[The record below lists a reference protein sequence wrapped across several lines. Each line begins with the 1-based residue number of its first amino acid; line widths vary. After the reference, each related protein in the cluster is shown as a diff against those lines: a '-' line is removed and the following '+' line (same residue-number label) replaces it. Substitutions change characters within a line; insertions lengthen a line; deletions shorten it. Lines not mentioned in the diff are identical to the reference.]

1 VFGFLSLL
9 LAPAAK
15 PTGGRP
21 VYPLAGLADED
32 LYRRFAGGEER
43 AFGVLLDRH
52 GDRVFGYLVRF
63 FGDRETARDL
73 VQEVFMRVI
82 TGAPSFRGDCSF
94 RTFLFRV
101 VRNLCID
108 VMRARAARPDAGAA
122 SLDAVEDPDDRPLS
136 EVVAGR
142 EPDGVHRGLSRE
154 LSAALE
160 EGLARLPPEQREV
173 FLMREAEGLKFAE
186 IAQVLGVNENTV
198 KSRMH
203 YAVQALRRDLAA
215 FGDGS

>member
-1 VFGFLSLL
+1 MFGFLALL

-15 PTGGRP
+15 PEPGRP
-21 VYPLAGLADED
+21 VYPLAALSDED
-32 LYRRFAGGEER
+32 LYRRFAAGEER
-43 AFGVLLDRH
+43 AFEVLLDRH
-52 GDRVFGYLVRF
+52 GDRVFGYLARF

-82 TGAPSFRGDCSF
+82 TGASSFRGDCSF

-101 VRNLCID
+101 ARNLCID
-108 VMRARAARPDAGAA
+108 VMRSRAARPDAGAA
-122 SLDAVEDPDDRPLS
+122 SLDAVEDPDDRPLC

-142 EPDGVHRGLSRE
+142 EPDGVARGLSRE
-154 LSAALE
+154 LSGALE
-160 EGLARLPPEQREV
+160 QALARLPAEQREV

-203 YAVQALRRDLAA
+203 YAVLALRRELAA
-215 FGDGS
+215 FGGGR